1 MWLYLLLLV
10 CENGPSSQNFG
21 ALGPAAIQ
29 LLTHQQGYSMPLLMA
44 WHTTKL
50 FQFCSCKRSNFCLLS
65 SQEGLELK

>member
-1 MWLYLLLLV
+1 MWIYLLLI
-10 CENGPSSQNFG
+10 CENGPSSQNF
-21 ALGPAAIQ
+21 GPAAIQ